1 MQHETSP
8 PSASSLRRITVLQGQ
23 SRVSDSAAEEL
34 TTILGSCV
42 ATCLFDPVARVGG
55 MNHFLLPEP
64 PRSHDPGQVDVH
76 YGVYLMEILINEMIK
91 CGARKDR
98 MRAHLYGG
106 ANLRPGMVQ
115 IGTANADFARDFL
128 TNEAIPL
135 VRESLGGKEGRR
147 VEFRPASGMV
157 RCRTLDGQ
165 AAPLETQPTRQPIHL
180 DGDVELF

>member
-1 MQHETSP
+1 MQLDQTAFQA
-8 PSASSLRRITVLQGQ
+8 ASVRRVTVLQGQ
-23 SRVSDSAAEEL
+23 SRVSADAGDEL

-42 ATCLFDPVARVGG
+42 ATCLFDPVAGVGG

-91 CGARKDR
+91 SGARKER

-115 IGTANADFARDFL
+115 IGTANATFARDFL
-128 TNEAIPL
+128 ASEQIPL
-135 VRESLGGKEGRR
+135 LREALGGKEGRR
-147 VEFRPASGMV
+147 VEFRPASGRV

-165 AAPLETQPTRQPIHL
+165 PAPIETVPVRHTIQN

>member
-1 MQHETSP
+1 MQLDQTPGETAP
-8 PSASSLRRITVLQGQ
+8 VRRITVLQGQ
-23 SRVSDSAAEEL
+23 SRVSREARDEL

-42 ATCLFDPVARVGG
+42 ATCLFDPVAGVGG

-76 YGVYLMEILINEMIK
+76 YGVFLMEILINEMIK
-91 CGARKDR
+91 HGARKDR

-106 ANLRPGMVQ
+106 ANLRSAMIQ
-115 IGTANADFARDFL
+115 IGTANAQFARDFL
-128 TNEAIPL
+128 DQEGIPVLREA
-135 VRESLGGKEGRR
+135 LGGKEGRR
-147 VEFRPASGMV
+147 VEFRPASGQV

-165 AAPLETQPTRQPIHL
+165 PVPIEAPARHTTSH

>member
-1 MQHETSP
+1 MQLDQDPFEA
-8 PSASSLRRITVLQGQ
+8 PSIRRITVLQGQ
-23 SRVSDSAAEEL
+23 SRVSASAQDEL

-42 ATCLFDPVARVGG
+42 ATCLFDPVAGVGG

-64 PRSHDPGQVDVH
+64 PRSHDPGEVDVH

-115 IGTANADFARDFL
+115 IGTANATFARNFL
-128 TNEAIPL
+128 VNENIPL
-135 VRESLGGKEGRR
+135 LREALGGKEGRR
-147 VEFRPASGMV
+147 VEFRPASGKV
-157 RCRTLDGQ
+157 RCRMLDGQ
-165 AAPLETQPTRQPIHL
+165 PAPAETVPARQTILH